1 MKSTQRHAAAAAGF
15 FALSLAGTAVLAQQQ
30 PAQRG
35 GPPNEQTPYI
45 LVSTFHSNDRALG
58 VEMADELR
66 KRLQSEHA
74 ARELYVIPANNIKTT
89 LEASGYRPDS
99 ALNASDLMELAK
111 SLRGEEVIDGTANKT
126 ANGIHVE
133 TRLLMKSGSQTLSQ
147 PLPPIDAKDAGDA
160 AKTIER
166 NLTTASKALPAYKKC
181 LTDLRAQKNDDALA
195 DAQQGLTAYAQSS
208 FARVCQLNALANK
221 KASADEII
229 NAATGLRAVD
239 PTSMMALAN
248 LAEAYK
254 TKGDTNKVIETN
266 LAIYRLDP
274 SNSAL
279 AGSIVND
286 LANSGAPDKALPIVD
301 SLLKDNPAD
310 PQMLQTKWKLQL
322 RAGQFKNAIA
332 TGEELAK
339 VDTAIVNADFYT
351 RMIGAAQSDSNPA
364 KVQELAAKASQKFPN
379 DATYPLL
386 LAQAARKAGQAQQAL
401 AYAEKAAQVD
411 PKNAN
416 AWLLAIFAANDLKQA
431 DTSLALAQR
440 AIAAGVDKQQIG
452 SLLLQNVNASFQKA
466 QASKTREDY
475 EAALKDAETVDAIAA
490 SPTTKFFIGV
500 ASYSIA
506 ADILGNVQTLA
517 KSQKKDDH
525 AQACVQ
531 AKQAEDYLAKTS
543 IAMPAGGSVDA
554 KTASQ
559 ILGAVSQYSEYIGQ
573 IKKAFSCK

>member
-1 MKSTQRHAAAAAGF
+1 VKSTQRHAAAAAGF

-35 GPPNEQTPYI
+35 GPPKEDTPYI
-45 LVSTFHSNDRALG
+45 LVSTFHSNDRQLG
-58 VEMADELR
+58 VDMADELR

-99 ALNASDLMELAK
+99 ALNSSDLMELAK
-111 SLRGEEVIDGTANKT
+111 SLRGEQVIDGTANKT
-126 ANGIHVE
+126 GNGIHVE

-147 PLPPIDAKDAGDA
+147 PLPAVDAKDAGDA

-166 NLTTASKALPAYKKC
+166 NLTAATKALPSYKKC
-181 LTDLRAQKNDDALA
+181 LQDLRAQKNDDALA
-195 DAQQGLTAYAQSS
+195 DAQQGLAAYSNSS

-229 NAATGLRAVD
+229 NAATALRAVD

-332 TGEELAK
+332 TGEQLAK
-339 VDTAIVNADFYT
+339 IDTAIVTADFYT

-364 KVQELAAKASQKFPN
+364 KVQELAAKASQKFPK
-379 DATYPLL
+379 DATYPML
-386 LAQAARKAGQAQQAL
+386 LAQASRKAGQSQQAL
-401 AYAEKAAQVD
+401 QYAEKATEID

-416 AWLLAIFAANDLKQA
+416 AWLLAIFAANDLKQP
-431 DTSLALAQR
+431 DTSMALAQR
-440 AIAAGVDKQQIG
+440 AIAAGVDKNQIG

-475 EAALKDAETVDAIAA
+475 EAALKDAETVDAIAG
-490 SPTTKFFIGV
+490 SPQTKFFIGV
-500 ASYSIA
+500 ESYSIA
-506 ADILGNVQTLA
+506 ADILTNVQTLA
-517 KSQKKDDH
+517 KSSKKDDH

-543 IAMPAGGSVDA
+543 MAMPAGGSVDA

-559 ILGAVSQYSEYIGQ
+559 ILGAVSQYSDYVGQ
-573 IKKAFSCK
+573 IKKAFNCK

>member
-1 MKSTQRHAAAAAGF
+1 MQRHAAAAAGY
-15 FALSLAGTAVLAQQQ
+15 FALSLAGTAVFAQQQ

-35 GPPNEQTPYI
+35 GPPKEETPYI
-45 LVSTFHSNDRALG
+45 LVATFHSTDRALG
-58 VEMADELR
+58 VDMADELR
-66 KRLQSEHA
+66 KRLQSEHS
-74 ARELYVIPANNIKTT
+74 ARDLYVIPKQNISTT
-89 LEASGYRPDS
+89 LEASGYRADS

-111 SLRGEEVIDGTANKT
+111 SLRGEQVIDGTVNKA

-147 PLPPIDAKDAGDA
+147 PLPAVDAKDADDA
-160 AKTIER
+160 AKSIER
-166 NLTTASKALPAYKKC
+166 NLSAASKALPSYKKC
-181 LTDLRAQKNDDALA
+181 ITDLRAQKNDDALA
-195 DAQQGLTAYAQSS
+195 DAQAGLKEYANSS

-221 KASADEII
+221 KAAADEII
-229 NAATGLRAVD
+229 NAATSLRAVD

-254 TKGDTNKVIETN
+254 QKGDTNKVIETN

-310 PQMLQTKWKLQL
+310 PQMLKTKWLLQL
-322 RAGQFKNAIA
+322 RAGQFKNAIT
-332 TGEELAK
+332 TGEQLAK
-339 VDTAIVNADFYT
+339 VDTSVVTADFYT

-379 DATYPLL
+379 DATYPML
-386 LAQAARKAGQAQQAL
+386 LAQASRKAGQSQQAL
-401 AYAEKAAQVD
+401 QYAEKATQID
-411 PKNAN
+411 SKNAN

-431 DTSLALAQR
+431 DTAMALAQR
-440 AIAAGVDKQQIG
+440 AIAAGVDKTQIG
-452 SLLLQNVNASFQKA
+452 QLLLQNVNTSFQKA
-466 QASKTREDY
+466 QASKTRDDY
-475 EAALKDAETVDAIAA
+475 ETALKDAEAVDAIAA
-490 SPTTKFFIGV
+490 SPQTKFFIGV

-506 ADILGNVQTLA
+506 ADILGHVQTLA
-517 KSQKKDDH
+517 KSSKKDDH
-525 AQACVQ
+525 AQACTE

-543 IAMPAGGSVDA
+543 MAMPAGGSVDKNVA
-554 KTASQ
+554 GQ
-559 ILGAVSQYSEYIGQ
+559 ILGAVSQYGEYIGQ
-573 IKKAFSCK
+573 VKKAFNCK